1 MSDNHAEE
9 KTVKKVGRP
18 KNNPI
23 VEEVVNEKEQNILDM
38 EKKDD
43 SDYISIESLTRRWK
57 QTFTE
62 MAKLDGSTGI
72 STVATK
78 WNKLNPF
85 LQNQRVKNLYTQARE
100 YGKGDV
106 SQFLSSPGSHE
117 EQLRGLGWANSSSQQ
132 IYYNILRSL
141 SSFFKSSL
149 L

>member
-100 YGKGDV
+100 YGKGDPQ
-106 SQFLSSPGSHE
+106 SQEVMPFFFLIIVFSTC
-117 EQLRGLGWANSSSQQ
+117 
-132 IYYNILRSL
+132 
-141 SSFFKSSL
+141 
-149 L
+149 